1 MSWNRQ
7 NTGNDPSGKPGR
19 GDASFGRRVRIHIA
33 TFLIVVAAVG
43 LWVWRHGT
51 GPAEAVSAGRS
62 EQARPAARKV
72 EKARPAP
79 PKAAPPPKPALPPPQ
94 TKKYPFKT
102 YRDAR
107 GILRY
112 EGGLRVPGQ
121 RPLAEP
127 IDLAANVKRTF
138 KNDAEEHISWLLTM
152 KIGNPVIGNYTY
164 GDAFRK
170 SFAES
175 LKKPTEVLE
184 SDDSATR
191 ELKKLVSETCEE
203 LRQRQAAGED
213 VAAIMNETLDEFR
226 RLGRYR
232 HELQMEL
239 SKITNDSE
247 TYTEEDVED
256 FTEAANKLLEREGL
270 PPLAMPRAVMRGLR
284 KR

>member
-1 MSWNRQ
+1 MSWNRK

-43 LWVWRHGT
+43 IWVWRHGT

-152 KIGNPVIGNYTY
+152 KIGNPVIGNYT
-164 GDAFRK
+164 
-170 SFAES
+170 
-175 LKKPTEVLE
+175 
-184 SDDSATR
+184 
-191 ELKKLVSETCEE
+191 
-203 LRQRQAAGED
+203 
-213 VAAIMNETLDEFR
+213 
-226 RLGRYR
+226 
-232 HELQMEL
+232 
-239 SKITNDSE
+239 
-247 TYTEEDVED
+247 
-256 FTEAANKLLEREGL
+256 
-270 PPLAMPRAVMRGLR
+270 
-284 KR
+284 